1 MEAHERLKILL
12 FTEGSTWIAQ
22 SLQIDITAQ
31 GDSHTKALE
40 RLSVLFWA
48 QYYLDEQAGRIPF
61 SAALKAPKRYW
72 EMFKKG
78 NKVAVHLNLPPIPTD
93 VVIQEADVKLA
104 TAA

>member
-31 GDSHTKALE
+31 GDSHTKALD

-48 QYYLDEQAGRIPF
+48 QHYLDEQADRLPF
-61 SAALKAPKRYW
+61 STALKAPKRYW
-72 EMFKKG
+72 DMFQKG
-78 NKVAVHLNLPPIPTD
+78 TKVTIHLNLPPIPTD
-93 VVIQEADVKLA
+93 DVILEADVKLA

>member
-22 SLQIDITAQ
+22 CLQFDITAQ
-31 GDSHTKALE
+31 ADSHPKALE
-40 RLSVLFWA
+40 RLEVLFWA
-48 QYYLDEQAGRIPF
+48 QHYLDVQAGRAPF

-72 EMFKKG
+72 EMFKQGTKMT
-78 NKVAVHLNLPPIPTD
+78 VHLNLPPIPTD
-93 VVIQEADVKLA
+93 NAIQEADVKLA

>member
-22 SLQIDITAQ
+22 CLQIDITAQ
-31 GDSHTKALE
+31 GDSHTNALE

-48 QYYLDEQAGRIPF
+48 QHYLDKQAGRLPF
-61 SAALKAPKRYW
+61 SAAPKAPKRYW
-72 EMFKKG
+72 EMFNKG
-78 NKVAVHLNLPPIPTD
+78 NKITIHLNLPPIPTD
-93 VVIQEADVKLA
+93 DMIQEADVKLA